1 LARDQADH
9 AVQRLGEETAAIE
22 QQMATVMEGK
32 PEVVRLLLVSLLAGG
47 HVLLEDVPG
56 VGKTLL
62 TKALGR
68 SLECTVKRVQ
78 FTPDLLPTDIT
89 GVTVYQQESGR
100 FTFRPGAVFANVVL
114 GDEINRAGPKTQSAL
129 LEAMEEQQ
137 VTIDGVTHALPSP
150 FLVIATQNPIELEG
164 TYPLPEA
171 QRDRFL
177 MRLSIGY
184 PSADAELEVLEVH
197 GEGDRLAELSPVTDA
212 SSINWLKEVV
222 GQLHA
227 APALR
232 RYIVDVVRATREH
245 PAVELGA
252 SPRASLA
259 LLRAARALAAI
270 AGRDFVI
277 PDDVKHLTP
286 YVLAHRLV
294 LTPQARMG
302 DATPADVLAEV
313 LASVPVPTSDRGPQA
328 GAPRRQA
335 ASLR

>member
-1 LARDQADH
+1 MARDQADH

-302 DATPADVLAEV
+302 DATPDDVLAEV
-313 LASVPVPTSDRGPQA
+313 LASVAVPTSDRGPQA

>member
-1 LARDQADH
+1 MARDQADH

-212 SSINWLKEVV
+212 ASINWLKEVV

-302 DATPADVLAEV
+302 DATPDDVLAEV